1 MAKKEEKVVEVQ
13 QTETKS
19 DQPSNKIPEVKT
31 KDTEVEKEGGDMKV
45 TEKVVK
51 KATKP
56 KQLTKKESPVTKVSL
71 ADKKEE
77 EPKEEVTKID
87 LGKKEEEQPEEKKV
101 EEVETK
107 EEVKEETPALEEITE
122 EEKVEEKVEEVKEA
136 VEEAVTEAQETG
148 EPLPENIQKVVEF
161 INDTG
166 GTLDD
171 YVRLNQDYDKFEDK
185 ELVNEYLKQTKP
197 HLTDEERIFV
207 MEDLY
212 SYNEDE
218 DEPTDIKRKKLA
230 LKEQVANAKSHLDGQ
245 KSKYYAE
252 VKAGSRLNPEQQ
264 KAVDFFN
271 RYNEDAKTIEQNK
284 SIFDKKTNEVFNNE
298 FKGFEYKVGEKRFRL
313 NIKEADKVK
322 DTQSDINNFVSKFTN
337 KKTRAVEDAR
347 GYHKSLFTAMNPDLV
362 ANHFYE
368 QGKADAIKD
377 SMAKAKNVDMSPNS
391 THPNVVEAGGMKV
404 RAISGDSSSDFKVK
418 IGNRNPNKIS

>member
-19 DQPSNKIPEVKT
+19 DQPSNKIPEAKAEDT
-31 KDTEVEKEGGDMKV
+31 KVEKEGGDMKV

-56 KQLTKKESPVTKVSL
+56 KQLTKKEESPITKVNL

-77 EPKEEVTKID
+77 EPKEEVAKVD
-87 LGKKEEEQPEEKKV
+87 LGKKEEEQPK
-101 EEVETK
+101 EEVKTE
-107 EEVKEETPALEEITE
+107 EVEVKEETPALEEITD

-166 GTLDD
+166 GSLDD

-212 SYNEDE
+212 SYNEEE
-218 DEPTDIKRKKLA
+218 DEPKDIKRKKLA

-245 KSKYYAE
+245 KSKYYKE
-252 VKAGSRLNPEQQ
+252 VKAGSRLDPEQK
-264 KAVDFFN
+264 KAIDFFN
-271 RYNEDAKTIEQNK
+271 RYNEDAKTIEKNK
-284 SIFDKKTNEVFNNE
+284 SIFDKRTNEVFNNE
-298 FKGFEYKVGEKRFRL
+298 FKGFEFNVGEKRFRL

-322 DTQSDINNFVSKFTN
+322 DTQSNINNFVSKFTN
-337 KKTRAVEDAR
+337 KDTQAVEDAR

-368 QGKADAIKD
+368 QGKSDAIKE
-377 SMAKAKNVDMSPNS
+377 SMAKAKNVDMSPNQ

-404 RAISGDSSSDFKVK
+404 RAISGDTSSDFKVK

>member
-1 MAKKEEKVVEVQ
+1 MAKKEKAKAVEEIVEETQEQPVAEEQKVE
-13 QTETKS
+13 E
-19 DQPSNKIPEVKT
+19 PSNPNEVKEDGT
-31 KDTEVEKEGGDMKV
+31 IKV
-45 TEKVVK
+45 DLDKWAKVS
-51 KATKP
+51 
-56 KQLTKKESPVTKVSL
+56 KKEDTDVAKV
-71 ADKKEE
+71 
-77 EPKEEVTKID
+77 D
-87 LGKKEEEQPEEKKV
+87 LSEKKEEEQP
-101 EEVETK
+101 K
-107 EEVKEETPALEEITE
+107 EEVKEEVKEEPVEEVKEEEKTEEVVEEIPAVEEITE
-122 EEKVEEKVEEVKEA
+122 IEVEEKVEEVKEA
-136 VEEAVTEAQETG
+136 VEEAVAEAKETG

-161 INDTG
+161 INETG

-171 YVRLNQDYDKFEDK
+171 YVRLNQDYDKFDDN

-197 HLTDEERIFV
+197 HLTDEERVFV

-218 DEPTDIKRKKLA
+218 DDPKDIRRKKLA

-271 RYNEDAKTIEQNK
+271 RYNEDAKAVEKNK
-284 SIFDKKTNEVFNNE
+284 SIFEKKSNEVFNNE

-313 NIKEADKVK
+313 NVKEADKVK
-322 DTQSDINNFVSKFTN
+322 DNQMNINNFVSKFTN
-337 KKTRAVEDAR
+337 KDTQVVEDAK

-362 ANHFYE
+362 ANHFYQ
-368 QGKADAIKD
+368 QGKADAIKE
-377 SMAKAKNVDMSPNS
+377 SMAKAKNVDMSARQTN
-391 THPNVVEAGGMKV
+391 TNVIQSGGMSV

-418 IGNRNPNKIS
+418 IGRNPNKIS